1 MDIKNIKSEFPIFK
15 QKINGKPLVYLDS
28 ANSSQKPKAVIDRLS
43 NFYETEFSNV
53 GRSVH
58 TLAVKATNRF
68 EATRDMLKKYFN
80 AQHREEIIFTKGAT
94 ESINLVAS
102 SFGEK
107 YIKEGDEILITE
119 LEHHS
124 NYVPWHF
131 LRKNKGA
138 VIKFAPINKNGEV
151 EIDEIKKL
159 ITSRTKIIAI
169 THISNVT
176 GAIMPLKKIIEL
188 AKEKKI
194 PVLVD
199 GTQGAPHLKLD
210 MQDLGCDFY
219 AISCHKMYGPN
230 GLGILYA
237 KKKWLDELPPYQGGG
252 GMIDEVKKEGIS
264 YASTPTKFEAGTMQ
278 TAEVVAFAEAI
289 KFIENLGIE
298 NIEEHE
304 NKILEYG
311 IEKLIHISSVGA
323 NTSSISKYQ
332 STKGAGEEILIKNFP
347 SAIIIRPSIVFGPGD
362 GFYNVQS
369 KIVKMSPIV
378 PMFGGGQNKFQPIYI
393 KDLVNG
399 IMAILNNNDNQARI
413 YEFGGPEI
421 LTMEE
426 VYKLILKTL
435 KINRVLIPAPIF
447 AANFIATFLQL
458 LPNPIITRDLV
469 KALKFDNIISE
480 TKNTIQ
486 SLGIEPKPSEL
497 IVPTYL
503 K

>member
-68 EATRDMLKKYFN
+68 EATRDTLKRYLNTK
-80 AQHREEIIFTKGAT
+80 HREEIIFTKGAT

-107 YIKEGDEILITE
+107 YINEGDEILTTE

-159 ITSRTKIIAI
+159 ISDKTKIIAV

-176 GAIMPLKKIIEL
+176 GAVMPIKKIVDI
-188 AKEKKI
+188 AKEKNI

-199 GTQGAPHLKLD
+199 GTQGAPHLEID

-230 GLGILYA
+230 GLGVLYA
-237 KKKWLDELPPYQGGG
+237 KKKWLDDLPPYQGGG
-252 GMIDEVKKEGIS
+252 GMIDDVTKDNITF
-264 YASTPTKFEAGTMQ
+264 ADAPTKFEAGTMQ

-289 KFIENLGIE
+289 NFIEKLGIK
-298 NIEEHE
+298 NIAAHE
-304 NKILEYG
+304 NEILEYG
-311 IEKLIHISSVGA
+311 YEKLQKNNSINIIGSPKNRGSVLCFTIKGIH
-323 NTSSISKYQ
+323 
-332 STKGAGEEILIKNFP
+332 P
-347 SAIIIRPSIVFGPGD
+347 HD
-362 GFYNVQS
+362 
-369 KIVKMSPIV
+369 
-378 PMFGGGQNKFQPIYI
+378 
-393 KDLVNG
+393 
-399 IMAILNNNDNQARI
+399 
-413 YEFGGPEI
+413 
-421 LTMEE
+421 
-426 VYKLILKTL
+426 
-435 KINRVLIPAPIF
+435 
-447 AANFIATFLQL
+447 IATILDDEGVAIRAGHHCCQIL
-458 LPNPIITRDLV
+458 HD
-469 KALKFDNIISE
+469 K
-480 TKNTIQ
+480 
-486 SLGIEPKPSEL
+486 LGIAATARASIGVYNTKEDIDILCKA
-497 IVPTYL
+497 IDNC
-503 K
+503 KKIFQI